1 MRKSLRLFF
10 SVLLLVAVCVSLAV
24 FPSLAASG
32 EGRTITVLFTGDLH
46 DHMLP
51 ARDFRDGKVC
61 YAGGYARLESAV
73 EAEKKAD
80 PGALL
85 LDAGDFSMG
94 SVFQTIYES
103 DSPQFRMMGELGYDA
118 VTFGNHEF
126 DYRAEG
132 LANSL
137 KAALK
142 SGGSLPQVVASN
154 VTYPVDKNGTLPP
167 ELANLK
173 QAEQEYGVKEYTILE
188 RNGIK
193 IGVFGLLGK
202 DAASN
207 APLSGVV
214 FADPV
219 ENAKRIVEILKNR
232 EKADIIVCLSH
243 SGIWDNKAESED
255 EILAKE
261 VPDINVII
269 SGHTH
274 TRLAEPIVAGNTV
287 IGSVEDSCRYLGVMK
302 LSRAGA
308 GGWKLDNYRLQPI
321 DDSLPEDPR
330 ISGMLPDFEKLVQQK
345 YFDRFGMNM
354 YNILAASPF
363 DFNTVNYMTDHH
375 EEDPLGNLISDSYI
389 YAVEKAE
396 GDKYVPVAAA
406 IVPVGTIR
414 NTFFKGGV
422 TAADVY
428 GASSLG
434 IGPDKV
440 PGYPLISIWLTGKEL
455 KTVCEVDASITALM
469 EDAQL
474 YISGVDF
481 TFNPNRLIF
490 NKVTDVKLQK
500 NDDSVEKLVDNRL
513 YRVVAGLY
521 SAQMLSVVGDKSFG
535 LLSIVPKTAE
545 GEPIKDFE
553 AYIVN
558 EQSGGRNFEVKE
570 WYAIAE
576 YLQSFDK
583 VDGIPQIPQY
593 YGKAQGRKVIDNSHS
608 IAALLEAPN
617 RIALAVYGI
626 VIFLV
631 LLAAFI
637 IYRITTRKKRRQRK
651 LDRVKK
657 GLTGM
662 SQ

>member
-1 MRKSLRLFF
+1 MRKSLRIII
-10 SVLLLVAVCVSLAV
+10 SVLLLCAVCTSPAVSPAFAAQNTDKAV
-24 FPSLAASG
+24 
-32 EGRTITVLFTGDLH
+32 TILFTGDLH
-46 DHMLP
+46 DHLLP
-51 ARDFRDGKVC
+51 ARDIRGGKVI
-61 YAGGYARLESAV
+61 YSGGYARLESAV
-73 EAEKKAD
+73 KAEKMKE
-80 PGALL
+80 PEALL

-94 SVFQTIYES
+94 TAFQTIYES

-118 VTFGNHEF
+118 VTLGNHEF

-137 KAALK
+137 KAAVK
-142 SGGSLPQVVASN
+142 SGSPLPQVVISN
-154 VTYPVDKNGTLPP
+154 EEYPADKNGNISPDLT
-167 ELANLK
+167 ELK
-173 QAEQEYGVKEYTILE
+173 KAEQTYGVKEYTVLE

-193 IGVFGLLGK
+193 IGIFGLMGK

-207 APLSGVV
+207 APMSGVV

-219 ENAKRIVEILKNR
+219 ENAKRIVDTLKNR
-232 EKADIIVCLSH
+232 EKADLIVCLSH
-243 SGIWDNKAESED
+243 SGIWGNKSESED

-274 TRLAEPIVAGNTV
+274 TRLPEPITAGNTV

-302 LSRAGA
+302 ISQNGS
-308 GGWKLDNYRLQPI
+308 GGWKLDNYKLQPI
-321 DDSLPEDPR
+321 DESLSDDPG
-330 ISGMLPDFEKLVQQK
+330 ISGMISDYEKLVQQK
-345 YFDRFGMNM
+345 YFDRFGMGM
-354 YNILAASPF
+354 YDVLAQSPF

-375 EEDPLGNLISDSYI
+375 QEDPLGNLISDSYI
-389 YAVEKAE
+389 YAVKKAE
-396 GDKYVPVAAA
+396 GDGYVPVDAA

-414 NTFFKGGV
+414 NTFFKGNV
-422 TAADVY
+422 TASDVY
-428 GASSLG
+428 SASSLG

-455 KTVCEVDASITALM
+455 KAVCEVDASVSSLM
-469 EDAQL
+469 GDAQL

-490 NKVTDVKLQK
+490 NKVTEVKLRK
-500 NDDSVEKLVDNRL
+500 PDGSVTDLDDNRL
-513 YRVVAGLY
+513 YRVVAGLF

-545 GEPIKDFE
+545 GKPIKNFE
-553 AYIVN
+553 ESIAN
-558 EQSGGRNFEVKE
+558 ETSGGKAFEVKE

-583 VDGIPQIPQY
+583 VDGIPQISGY
-593 YGKAQGRKVIDNSHS
+593 YGKAQGRKVIDDNHS
-608 IAALLEAPN
+608 IVAFLKAPN

-626 VIFLV
+626 VTFIV

-637 IYRITTRKKRRQRK
+637 IYRLATRRKRRQKK
-651 LDRVKK
+651 LDRAKK
-657 GLTGM
+657 RLTGM